1 MSNFDVALAD
11 ERASRYDPFT
21 ITLHWLTALLVLV
34 LFAMAQVWGFAG
46 RGTPLR
52 MELIS
57 LHVSLGILLT
67 IVLVLRIVWRLLT
80 YRRTVPAVSGL
91 QHVASVLVHFALYA
105 LMISQVS
112 YGFLMRWASANDPEF
127 FGLFSI
133 PPFVIVSPATRR
145 LFSELHS
152 LTAWAIIVIAG
163 IHAAAALVHH
173 YVLRDRVLARM
184 MPARG

>member
-1 MSNFDVALAD
+1 MSNFNRVTAD
-11 ERASRYDPFT
+11 ERATRYDAFT
-21 ITLHWLTALLVLV
+21 IALHWLTALLVLT
-34 LFAMAQVWGFAG
+34 LFVMAQVWDFAD

-52 MELIS
+52 LGLIS
-57 LHVSLGILLT
+57 LHVSLGILLAV
-67 IVLVLRIVWRLLT
+67 VLVLRIVWRLLT
-80 YRRTVPAVSGL
+80 HRRTAPAVSGL
-91 QHVASVLVHFALYA
+91 QHVASTLVHFLLYA

-112 YGFLMRWASANDPEF
+112 YGFLMRWASAKDPEF

-133 PPFVIVSPATRR
+133 PPFIVVDPAMRR
-145 LFSELHS
+145 LISELHS
-152 LTAWAIIVIAG
+152 ATAWAIIAIAG